1 MPRRLV
7 PLAGLCLLLGSA
19 HLPASASSIRIVG
32 PSVRIG
38 EQLVFGPA
46 TRLEVAADDGGSP
59 VLSGPWPSGDHE
71 AGTLRFTVDAEPP
84 SVSWEVADAA
94 RGERGRGRFGMP
106 RRARSEE
113 LRAPGLSWPLSAPE
127 GVLRWNPAWAAAPAG
142 TVHETFEVRS
152 DLPEAF
158 LRLVGVRLLGED
170 RTVPPP
176 RAGQVLWLRAAD
188 GASRVERMVLRTR
201 TTAQGPVLEVE
212 AIDGV
217 GNSRKVEWK
226 LEAAAP

>member
-1 MPRRLV
+1 MPYRLV

-19 HLPASASSIRIVG
+19 PLPASTSSIRIVG

-38 EQLVFGPA
+38 EKLVFGPS
-46 TRLEVAADDGGSP
+46 TRLEIAEDGGSP
-59 VLSGPWPSGDHE
+59 VASGPWPSGDHA

-84 SVSWEVADAA
+84 SVTWEVAEAA
-94 RGERGRGRFGMP
+94 RGERGKGRFGMP
-106 RRARSEE
+106 RRARSED
-113 LRAPGLSWPLSAPE
+113 LRSPGLSWPLSAPE
-127 GVLRWNPAWAAAPAG
+127 GVLRWNPSWAAAPAG

-158 LRLVGVRLLGED
+158 LRLAGLRLLGGD
-170 RTVPPP
+170 GTVPPP
-176 RAGQVLWLRAAD
+176 RAGQVLRLRAED

-201 TTAQGPVLEVE
+201 TAAEGPVLEVE

-217 GNSRKVEWK
+217 GNSGKVEWK